1 MRWRCAAPHPPFIP
15 SLSFERSGRIVFTF
29 KMNKEKLIE
38 EVRKYTLLYD
48 LSDSKYSDNVKK
60 EEAWTEISNT
70 LAVTVPMCKKT
81 WSNLREAHRRAIKK
95 KNTKSGQAAV
105 SVKKWQFEDEM
116 NFLTPFY
123 KERATVSSLLRDSDD
138 TESTV
143 NEDSQLSAPD
153 CQSDISIIEDRPTL
167 SESSTKKSKF
177 SNIKKPRVL
186 DEDRSSASSLLM
198 KYILKE
204 KDEKNEDD
212 IDKFF
217 YGIAATVK
225 KFNEYN
231 KAIMKSQIFNI
242 VSQMELREINEK
254 GNNYYDSNNYSTP
267 GPSGNYLTAGPSGY
281 STTTN
286 YDTERN
292 ATEVNTPVLTNTEK
306 NLPVF

>member
-306 NLPVF
+306 NLPHF

>member
-1 MRWRCAAPHPPFIP
+1 
-15 SLSFERSGRIVFTF
+15 
-29 KMNKEKLIE
+29 
-38 EVRKYTLLYD
+38 
-48 LSDSKYSDNVKK
+48 
-60 EEAWTEISNT
+60 
-70 LAVTVPMCKKT
+70 MCKKT

-306 NLPVF
+306 NLPDF

>member
-231 KAIMKSQIFNI
+231 KAIMKKI
-242 VSQMELREINEK
+242 
-254 GNNYYDSNNYSTP
+254 
-267 GPSGNYLTAGPSGY
+267 YLFFKY
-281 STTTN
+281 
-286 YDTERN
+286 
-292 ATEVNTPVLTNTEK
+292 
-306 NLPVF
+306 

>member
-1 MRWRCAAPHPPFIP
+1 MRWRCAAPNPPFIP